1 MTSLALTLPYKITAM
16 QITKYV
22 LPVVVG
28 AMSGMILITLGEM
41 AIHHMYPL
49 PPGTDLYDADS
60 LAKAMKQMPESALL
74 FLLVNYVISSFL
86 AGIIATLISGRVT
99 LRPALVVGIV
109 LTLAGLYNVIV
120 LPHPMWFS
128 MLNLLVYLPFVY
140 LGYLAVRKKSL

>member
-128 MLNLLVYLPFVY
+128 ILNLLVYLPFVY

>member
-1 MTSLALTLPYKITAM
+1 M

-41 AIHHMYPL
+41 AIHNVYPL

-60 LAKAMKQMPESALL
+60 LAKAMKQMPQSALL

-86 AGIIATLISGRVT
+86 AGIIATLISGRIT
-99 LRPALVVGIV
+99 FRPAMVVGIV
-109 LTLAGLYNVIV
+109 LTLAGLYNVVV
-120 LPHPMWFS
+120 LPHPLWFS
-128 MLNLLVYLPFVY
+128 IINLLVYFPFVY
-140 LGYLAVRKKSL
+140 FGYLVVRKKEPTIAVNAD